1 MKVRIAELVEN
12 TQKLKLRQ
20 ETPDLAEALESLPVL
35 KLDDLEK
42 RNKSIP
48 IEMLEI
54 QDTKVLY
61 HDLFTNGIVYLDL
74 GFDLHALPKELL
86 PLTDIFTRA
95 LLETGTDMEDY
106 VKLSQRIGKSTGG
119 IRGNAITAT
128 TLGSRESVAKL
139 IFRGKATVPQSAE
152 LLSILKDILLSAN
165 FDNRERLRQIVLEE
179 KAGLESTLVPSGHG
193 YVNQRLRAQFSESGW
208 VQDQMSGI
216 GYLFALRELLTDI
229 DKRWKSVLKRLEAI
243 REALVNR
250 NNLICN
256 ITLDAKNWETF
267 QSQLDAFLTALPAK
281 KVKLS
286 PFGVQPTQKK
296 EGLTIPAQV
305 NYVGKG
311 ANLYDLG
318 YEYDGSAEVITGY
331 LRLAYLWEKIRVQG
345 GAYGGYSVFD
355 DASGIFTFL
364 SYRDPNITSTLENY
378 DKAAAFLKSLDAS
391 RLSDNELTK
400 AIIGAIRGMDGYQLP
415 DAKGYTSMMRHLTG
429 RTDEI
434 RQEIR
439 EEILS
444 TNGEDFIAF
453 GEVLEKVAQ
462 SNAVAVMG
470 SQSAIDAANL
480 DLEVTKVL

>member
-1 MKVRIAELVEN
+1 MSESQIAELVEN

-139 IFRGKATVPQSAE
+139 ILRGKATVPQSAE

-179 KAGLESTLVPSGHG
+179 KSGPGIRAGAQWTW
-193 YVNQRLRAQFSESGW
+193 LRQ
-208 VQDQMSGI
+208 
-216 GYLFALRELLTDI
+216 
-229 DKRWKSVLKRLEAI
+229 
-243 REALVNR
+243 
-250 NNLICN
+250 
-256 ITLDAKNWETF
+256 
-267 QSQLDAFLTALPAK
+267 PA
-281 KVKLS
+281 
-286 PFGVQPTQKK
+286 
-296 EGLTIPAQV
+296 PARPV
-305 NYVGKG
+305 
-311 ANLYDLG
+311 
-318 YEYDGSAEVITGY
+318 
-331 LRLAYLWEKIRVQG
+331 
-345 GAYGGYSVFD
+345 
-355 DASGIFTFL
+355 
-364 SYRDPNITSTLENY
+364 
-378 DKAAAFLKSLDAS
+378 
-391 RLSDNELTK
+391 
-400 AIIGAIRGMDGYQLP
+400 
-415 DAKGYTSMMRHLTG
+415 
-429 RTDEI
+429 
-434 RQEIR
+434 
-439 EEILS
+439 
-444 TNGEDFIAF
+444 
-453 GEVLEKVAQ
+453 
-462 SNAVAVMG
+462 
-470 SQSAIDAANL
+470 
-480 DLEVTKVL
+480 